1 MLQFDAARLY
11 IGQAEDALKIR
22 NYVFAGQL
30 AEKAATLASLLVK
43 SQGKSLPR
51 A

>member
-1 MLQFDAARLY
+1 M
-11 IGQAEDALKIR
+11 R

-43 SQGKSLPR
+43 SQGKNLAPTSF
-51 A
+51 